1 MMVTGS
7 LCAVLHGSAQPLM
20 LLVFGLL
27 TDTFIEY
34 DIELNELRDDRKE
47 CVNNTIQW
55 KKNYTVGLTQPLNQS
70 NWFFVNNSTLE
81 MLVPL
86 EQRSCGYVG
95 HEGHV
100 RPCGWVLPVNVI
112 HCNLLLYSIL
122 DIEYEMTQFAFYYV
136 GIGAAVFL
144 LGYFQVIPFPTV
156 TSDGLEISTLVPVI
170 GWQSCFI
177 SNRSL
182 CG

>member
-1 MMVTGS
+1 MMVIGS

-55 KKNYTVGLTQPLNQS
+55 KKNYTAGLTPPLNQS
-70 NWFFVNNSTLE
+70 NWLFMNNSTLE

-86 EQRSCGYVG
+86 EGRSCGYVVQEWG
-95 HEGHV
+95 
-100 RPCGWVLPVNVI
+100 PVV
-112 HCNLLLYSIL
+112 
-122 DIEYEMTQFAFYYV
+122 
-136 GIGAAVFL
+136 
-144 LGYFQVIPFPTV
+144 
-156 TSDGLEISTLVPVI
+156 
-170 GWQSCFI
+170 
-177 SNRSL
+177 
-182 CG
+182 

>member
-55 KKNYTVGLTQPLNQS
+55 KKNYTAGLTQPLNQS
-70 NWFFVNNSTLE
+70 NWFFANNSTLE
-81 MLVPL
+81 MLIPL
-86 EQRSCGYVG
+86 EHRSCGYVG
-95 HEGHV
+95 HE
-100 RPCGWVLPVNVI
+100 
-112 HCNLLLYSIL
+112 
-122 DIEYEMTQFAFYYV
+122 
-136 GIGAAVFL
+136 
-144 LGYFQVIPFPTV
+144 
-156 TSDGLEISTLVPVI
+156 
-170 GWQSCFI
+170 
-177 SNRSL
+177 
-182 CG
+182 

>member
-55 KKNYTVGLTQPLNQS
+55 KKNYTAGLTQSLNQS
-70 NWFFVNNSTLE
+70 NWFFMNNSTLE

-86 EQRSCGYVG
+86 EERSCGYVG
-95 HEGHV
+95 QEWGPV
-100 RPCGWVLPVNVI
+100 VLN
-112 HCNLLLYSIL
+112 
-122 DIEYEMTQFAFYYV
+122 
-136 GIGAAVFL
+136 FL
-144 LGYFQVIPFPTV
+144 FTV
-156 TSDGLEISTLVPVI
+156 TCYLTASST
-170 GWQSCFI
+170 
-177 SNRSL
+177 SNMK
-182 CG
+182 